1 MKGQLRKD
9 EAAAA
14 TELGYMFT
22 FLLGVILLSMFSWW
36 AFDIETST
44 RERWNEQAIDANMAD
59 IAAAVERADQASRD
73 GSDVHYAERVEW
85 RPTEADESLFR
96 LSLNSE
102 MIELDHEE
110 DLLDRQKPISGTN
123 SGTYDGQISLSGLK
137 YVWVIYEDGVT
148 SLSTH
153 RPNF

>member
-1 MKGQLRKD
+1 MKGKIRQD
-9 EAAAA
+9 VSAAS

-44 RERWNEQAIDANMAD
+44 RERWNHQAIDANMAD
-59 IAAAVERADQASRD
+59 IAAAVERADQASRQSD
-73 GSDVHYAERVEW
+73 GIQYAEKVEW
-85 RPTEADESLFR
+85 RPTEADESLFK
-96 LSLNSE
+96 LKLTSE
-102 MIELDHEE
+102 QLELDHDE
-110 DLLDRQKPISGTN
+110 DVLDRQKSISGTN
-123 SGTYDGQISLSGLK
+123 SGTYSGHISLSGLK
-137 YVWVIYEDGVT
+137 YVWIIHSDGVT